1 MQLAHKNCHKAFYAF
16 RFCLI
21 LGLLIM
27 TRMHLRLVENVTIQ
41 TSRRQE
47 GKDTIP
53 TIPLLEE
60 KGTIQIILRQEEK
73 GMTRII
79 LRQENEEIIMNLRLD
94 GKVDGVITMTK
105 MSKSNK
111 NQIVTFLLRE

>member
-1 MQLAHKNCHKAFYAF
+1 
-16 RFCLI
+16 
-21 LGLLIM
+21 M

-47 GKDTIP
+47 GKGTIP

-60 KGTIQIILRQEEK
+60 KDMTQIILLQEK
-73 GMTRII
+73 
-79 LRQENEEIIMNLRLD
+79 EEIIMNLRLD

-105 MSKSNK
+105 MSKSNR